1 MMERIDLAPLLREA
15 VATTYCDLVT
25 RPTGVLVRSQIEAR
39 IASSPFPFTLLDFSS
54 IGLLDFSCADEVV
67 AKLLLNDDGE
77 RPRFVVLRGVSDSHR
92 DALDHV
98 LEHHQL
104 TIVALAAEDQV
115 PCLLGLR
122 TPDLLAAFDAANAMG
137 PGDAHRLAD
146 TLGWTVERAADA
158 LQSLALRRLVHAA
171 GGTFRPLP
179 LL

>member
-15 VATTYCDLVT
+15 VATSYTDLVT
-25 RPTGVLVRSQIEAR
+25 RPTGVLIRSRIEAR
-39 IASSPFPFTLLDFSS
+39 IAASPFPFALLDFTS

-67 AKLLLNDDGE
+67 AKLLLGDDGA
-77 RPRFVVLRGVSDSHR
+77 RPRFVVLRGVSESHR

-98 LEHHQL
+98 LEHRQL
-104 TIVALAAEDQV
+104 TIVALAAQDLR

-122 TPDLLAAFDAANAMG
+122 TPDLLTAFDAANRIG
-137 PGDAHRLAD
+137 PGDAHRLAE

-158 LQSLALRRLVHAA
+158 LQSLALRRLIHAA